1 MQALQ
6 RIPINLKLRCFI
18 AYRKYLEHKH
28 VILFYLF
35 QMIRKYENDG
45 SIVRGQSRELDP
57 FDCTHFSQV
66 EV

>member
-28 VILFYLF
+28 VFLFIFF
-35 QMIRKYENDG
+35 QMIRKYKNDG
-45 SIVRGQSRELDP
+45 SIVGQSREFDP
-57 FDCTHFSQV
+57 FDCTHSLQV
-66 EV
+66 RV